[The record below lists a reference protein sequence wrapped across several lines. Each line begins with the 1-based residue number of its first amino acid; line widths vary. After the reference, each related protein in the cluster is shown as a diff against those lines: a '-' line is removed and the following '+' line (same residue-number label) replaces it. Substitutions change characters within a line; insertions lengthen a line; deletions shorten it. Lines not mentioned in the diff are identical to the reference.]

1 MLRDSRSTERP
12 RCPSRAP
19 ALTGA
24 GAAVFRALAEAD
36 GNVAVSPASLEI
48 ALAMAA
54 AGATPDS
61 RTFQELSAV
70 LGLDEIGD
78 EAVVHASMKKTL
90 AQLLGG
96 SPRKR
101 IIVANSIWAAGGI
114 KQEFADR
121 CKDVFCADA
130 FPLQGAGVINA
141 WIDANTHG
149 HIKQLLSRDPDDT
162 VLINVLFFEAAWLT
176 SFDHAKTS
184 DADFNSFHG
193 RVACRMMSNPA
204 LNCRVGRTARASF
217 AVLPY
222 AAPED
227 ADADADADAELG
239 AFCALVVLPD
249 SDGRTALRDATADLF
264 TLANSVDAA
273 VSGAERA
280 RVRFS
285 MPVFDIDSQVLS
297 LKDTLQRLHVRELFD
312 PLTADLKRMSA
323 NHTWAS
329 DVIQRVVIKVN
340 EKGTVAAAASAV
352 STTRGGGGPP
362 HFLVNRPF
370 LFVVFDTRTRI
381 TLFAAKVETV

>member
-1 MLRDSRSTERP
+1 MLRGPAARTRS
-12 RCPSRAP
+12 PSQ
-19 ALTGA
+19 ALAGSGA

-36 GNVAVSPASLEI
+36 GNVAASPASLEI

-61 RTFQELSAV
+61 GTFRELRAV
-70 LGLDEIGD
+70 LGHDELGD
-78 EAVVHASMKKTL
+78 EAAVHASTKTTL

-96 SPRKR
+96 SSRKR
-101 IIVANSIWAAGGI
+101 IIVANSIWAAGGVQ
-114 KQEFADR
+114 QEFVDR
-121 CKDVFCADA
+121 CKDVFCADV

-141 WIDANTHG
+141 WIDANTRG

-176 SFDHAKTS
+176 RFDEAKTR

-193 RVACRMMSNPA
+193 RVACSMMSNPS
-204 LNCRVGRTARASF
+204 LSCRVGRTARASF

-222 AAPED
+222 AAAED
-227 ADADADADAELG
+227 EDEDLG
-239 AFCALVVLPD
+239 GFCALVVLPD
-249 SDGRTALRDATADLF
+249 SGGRTALLDATADLF

-280 RVRFS
+280 RVCFS
-285 MPVFDIDSQVLS
+285 MPVFEIDSKVLS
-297 LKDTLQRLHVRELFD
+297 LKDTLQGLHVRELFD
-312 PLTADLKRMSA
+312 PRTADLKRMSA
-323 NHTWAS
+323 KHTWAS

-352 STTRGGGGPP
+352 ATTRGGGGPP
-362 HFLVNRPF
+362 RFIVDRPF
-370 LFVVFDTRTRI
+370 LFVVFDTRTRM

>member
-1 MLRDSRSTERP
+1 MLRGPGRTQ
-12 RCPSRAP
+12 CPSQAP

-36 GNVAVSPASLEI
+36 GNVAASPASLEI

-54 AGATPDS
+54 AGAAPES
-61 RTFQELSAV
+61 GTFQELRAV
-70 LGLDEIGD
+70 LGHDEIGD

-101 IIVANSIWAAGGI
+101 IIVANSIWAAGGV

-176 SFDHAKTS
+176 SFDEAKTRN
-184 DADFNSFHG
+184 ADFNSFHG
-193 RVACRMMSNPA
+193 RAACRMMSNPS
-204 LNCRVGRTARASF
+204 LSCGVGRTARASF

-227 ADADADADAELG
+227 EDEDLG
-239 AFCALVVLPD
+239 GFCALIVLPD
-249 SDGRTALRDATADLF
+249 SGGRTALLDATADLF
-264 TLANSVDAA
+264 TLSNSVDAA
-273 VSGAERA
+273 VSGAEPA
-280 RVRFS
+280 RVCFS
-285 MPVFDIDSQVLS
+285 MPVFDIDSKVLS

-312 PLTADLKRMSA
+312 PQTADLTRMSA
-323 NHTWAS
+323 KRTWAS

-352 STTRGGGGPP
+352 ATTRGGGGPP
-362 HFLVNRPF
+362 RFIVDRPF
-370 LFVVFDTRTRI
+370 LFVVFDTRTRM

>member
-1 MLRDSRSTERP
+1 MLRGPGRTQ
-12 RCPSRAP
+12 CPSQAP

-36 GNVAVSPASLEI
+36 GNVAASPASLEI

-54 AGATPDS
+54 AGAAPES
-61 RTFQELSAV
+61 GTFQELRAV
-70 LGLDEIGD
+70 LGHDEIGD

-176 SFDHAKTS
+176 RFDEAKTR

-193 RVACRMMSNPA
+193 RVACSMMSNPS
-204 LNCRVGRTARASF
+204 LSCRVGRTARASF

-222 AAPED
+222 AAAED
-227 ADADADADAELG
+227 EDEDLG
-239 AFCALVVLPD
+239 GFCALVVLPD
-249 SDGRTALRDATADLF
+249 SGGRTALLDATADLF
-264 TLANSVDAA
+264 TLSNSVDAA
-273 VSGAERA
+273 VSGAEPA
-280 RVRFS
+280 RVCFS
-285 MPVFDIDSQVLS
+285 MPVFDIDSKVLS

-312 PLTADLKRMSA
+312 PQTADLTRMSA
-323 NHTWAS
+323 KRTWAS

-352 STTRGGGGPP
+352 ATTRGGGGPP
-362 HFLVNRPF
+362 RFIVDLPF
-370 LFVVFDTRTRI
+370 LFVVFDTRTRM

>member
-1 MLRDSRSTERP
+1 MLRGPGRTQ
-12 RCPSRAP
+12 CPSQAP

-36 GNVAVSPASLEI
+36 GNVAASPASLEI

-54 AGATPDS
+54 AGAAPES
-61 RTFQELSAV
+61 GTFQELRAV
-70 LGLDEIGD
+70 LGHDEIGD

-176 SFDHAKTS
+176 SFDEAKTRN
-184 DADFNSFHG
+184 ADFNSFHG
-193 RVACRMMSNPA
+193 RAACRMMSNPS
-204 LNCRVGRTARASF
+204 LSCGVGRTARASF

-227 ADADADADAELG
+227 EDEDLG
-239 AFCALVVLPD
+239 GFCALIVLPD
-249 SDGRTALRDATADLF
+249 SGGRTALLDATADLF
-264 TLANSVDAA
+264 TLSNSVDAA
-273 VSGAERA
+273 VSGAEPA
-280 RVRFS
+280 RVCFS
-285 MPVFDIDSQVLS
+285 MPVFDIDSKVLS
-297 LKDTLQRLHVRELFD
+297 LKDTLQRLHVRELYD
-312 PLTADLKRMSA
+312 PQTADLTRMSA
-323 NHTWAS
+323 KRTWAS

-352 STTRGGGGPP
+352 ATTRGGGGPP
-362 HFLVNRPF
+362 RFIVDRPF
-370 LFVVFDTRTRI
+370 LFVVFDTRTRM

>member
-1 MLRDSRSTERP
+1 MLRGPGRTQ
-12 RCPSRAP
+12 CPSQAP

-36 GNVAVSPASLEI
+36 GNVAASPASLEI

-54 AGATPDS
+54 AGAAPES
-61 RTFQELSAV
+61 GTFQELRAV
-70 LGLDEIGD
+70 LGHDEIGD

-90 AQLLGG
+90 TQLLGG

-176 SFDHAKTS
+176 SFDEAKTRN
-184 DADFNSFHG
+184 ADFNSFHG
-193 RVACRMMSNPA
+193 RAACRMMSNPS
-204 LNCRVGRTARASF
+204 LSCGVGRTARASF

-227 ADADADADAELG
+227 EDKDLG
-239 AFCALVVLPD
+239 GFCALIVLPD
-249 SDGRTALRDATADLF
+249 SGGRTALLDATADLF

-280 RVRFS
+280 RVCFS
-285 MPVFDIDSQVLS
+285 MPVFEIDSKVLS

-312 PLTADLKRMSA
+312 PQTADLTRMSA
-323 NHTWAS
+323 KRTWAS

-352 STTRGGGGPP
+352 ATTRGCGGPP
-362 HFLVNRPF
+362 RFIVDRPF
-370 LFVVFDTRTRI
+370 LFVVFDTRTRM

>member
-1 MLRDSRSTERP
+1 MLRGPGRTQ
-12 RCPSRAP
+12 CPSQAP

-36 GNVAVSPASLEI
+36 GNVAASPASLEI

-54 AGATPDS
+54 AGAAPES
-61 RTFQELSAV
+61 GTFQELRAV
-70 LGLDEIGD
+70 LGHDEIGD

-90 AQLLGG
+90 VQLLGG

-176 SFDHAKTS
+176 SFDEAKTRN
-184 DADFNSFHG
+184 ADFNSFHG
-193 RVACRMMSNPA
+193 RAACRMMSNPS
-204 LNCRVGRTARASF
+204 LSCGVGRTARASF

-227 ADADADADAELG
+227 EDKDLG
-239 AFCALVVLPD
+239 GFCALIVLPD
-249 SDGRTALRDATADLF
+249 SGGRTALLDATADLF
-264 TLANSVDAA
+264 TLSNSVDAA
-273 VSGAERA
+273 VSGAEPA
-280 RVRFS
+280 RVCFS
-285 MPVFDIDSQVLS
+285 MPVFDIDSKVLS

-312 PLTADLKRMSA
+312 PQTADLTRMSA
-323 NHTWAS
+323 KRTWAS

-352 STTRGGGGPP
+352 ATTRGGGGPP
-362 HFLVNRPF
+362 RFIVDRPF
-370 LFVVFDTRTRI
+370 LFVVFDTRTRM

>member
-1 MLRDSRSTERP
+1 MLRGPGRTQ
-12 RCPSRAP
+12 CPSQAP

-36 GNVAVSPASLEI
+36 GNVAASPASLEI

-54 AGATPDS
+54 AGAAPES
-61 RTFQELSAV
+61 GTFQELRAV
-70 LGLDEIGD
+70 LGHDEIGD

-176 SFDHAKTS
+176 SFDEAKTRN
-184 DADFNSFHG
+184 ADFNSFHG
-193 RVACRMMSNPA
+193 RAACRMMSNPS
-204 LNCRVGRTARASF
+204 LSCGVGRTARASF

-227 ADADADADAELG
+227 EDEDLG
-239 AFCALVVLPD
+239 GFCALIVLPD
-249 SDGRTALRDATADLF
+249 SGGRTALLDATADLF
-264 TLANSVDAA
+264 TLSNSVDAA
-273 VSGAERA
+273 VSGAEPA
-280 RVRFS
+280 RVCFS
-285 MPVFDIDSQVLS
+285 MPVFDIDSKVLS

-312 PLTADLKRMSA
+312 PQTADLTRMSA
-323 NHTWAS
+323 KRTWAS

-352 STTRGGGGPP
+352 ATTRGGGGPP
-362 HFLVNRPF
+362 RFIVDRPF
-370 LFVVFDTRTRI
+370 LFVVFDTRTRM

>member
-1 MLRDSRSTERP
+1 MLRTPAARTRS
-12 RCPSRAP
+12 PSQ
-19 ALTGA
+19 ALAGSGA

-36 GNVAVSPASLEI
+36 GNVAASPASLEI

-61 RTFQELSAV
+61 GTFRELRAV
-70 LGLDEIGD
+70 LGHDELGD
-78 EAVVHASMKKTL
+78 EAAVHASTKQTL
-90 AQLLGG
+90 ALLLGG
-96 SPRKR
+96 SPRAR

-114 KQEFADR
+114 KQEFAER

-141 WIDANTHG
+141 WIEANTRG

-176 SFDHAKTS
+176 RFDESKTR

-193 RVACRMMSNPA
+193 RVACRMMSNPS
-204 LNCRVGRTARASF
+204 LSCRVGRTARASF

-227 ADADADADAELG
+227 EDEDLG
-239 AFCALVVLPD
+239 GFCALVVLPD
-249 SDGRTALRDATADLF
+249 SGGRTALLDATADLF

-285 MPVFDIDSQVLS
+285 MPVFEIDSKVLS

-312 PLTADLKRMSA
+312 PQTADLKRMSA
-323 NHTWAS
+323 EHTWAS

-352 STTRGGGGPP
+352 ATTRGGGGPP
-362 HFLVNRPF
+362 RFIVDRPF
-370 LFVVFDTRTRI
+370 LFVVFDTRTRM

>member
-1 MLRDSRSTERP
+1 MLRGPGRTQ
-12 RCPSRAP
+12 CPSQTP

-24 GAAVFRALAEAD
+24 GAVFRALAEAD
-36 GNVAVSPASLEI
+36 GNVAASPASLEI

-54 AGATPDS
+54 AGAAPES
-61 RTFQELSAV
+61 GTFQELRAV
-70 LGLDEIGD
+70 LGHDEIGD

-90 AQLLGG
+90 VQLLGG

-176 SFDHAKTS
+176 RFDEAKTR

-193 RVACRMMSNPA
+193 RVACRMMSNPS
-204 LNCRVGRTARASF
+204 LSCRVGRTARASF

-222 AAPED
+222 AAAED
-227 ADADADADAELG
+227 EDEDLG
-239 AFCALVVLPD
+239 GFCALVVLPD
-249 SDGRTALRDATADLF
+249 SGGRTALLDATADLF
-264 TLANSVDAA
+264 TLSNSVDAA
-273 VSGAERA
+273 VSGAEPA
-280 RVRFS
+280 RVCFS
-285 MPVFDIDSQVLS
+285 MPVFDIDSKVLS

-312 PLTADLKRMSA
+312 PQTADLTRMSA
-323 NHTWAS
+323 KRTWAS

-352 STTRGGGGPP
+352 ATTRGGGGPP
-362 HFLVNRPF
+362 RFIVDRPF
-370 LFVVFDTRTRI
+370 LFVVFDTRTRM

>member
-1 MLRDSRSTERP
+1 MLRGSRSTGRTQ
-12 RCPSRAP
+12 CPSQAP
-19 ALTGA
+19 ALAGA

-54 AGATPDS
+54 AGATPES
-61 RTFQELSAV
+61 RTLQQLRAA
-70 LGLDEIGD
+70 LGHDET
-78 EAVVHASMKKTL
+78 EAVVHASMRETL

-96 SPRKR
+96 SSRKR
-101 IIVANSIWAAGGI
+101 IIVANSIWAAGGL

-130 FPLQGAGVINA
+130 FPLQGADVINA

-176 SFDHAKTS
+176 SFDDAKTR

-193 RVACRMMSNPA
+193 RVACRMMTNPS
-204 LNCRVGRTARASF
+204 LSCRVGRTARASF

-222 AAPED
+222 AAPG
-227 ADADADADAELG
+227 DADADADAEPG

-249 SDGRTALRDATADLF
+249 SGGRAALLDATADLF

-273 VSGAERA
+273 VSGAEGA
-280 RVRFS
+280 RVGFS
-285 MPVFDIDSQVLS
+285 MPVFDIDSNVLS
-297 LKDTLQRLHVRELFD
+297 LKHTLQKLDVCELFD
-312 PLTADLKRMSA
+312 PEAADLKRMSA
-323 NHTWAS
+323 KHTWAS

-352 STTRGGGGPP
+352 GATRGGGGPP
-362 HFLVNRPF
+362 QFTVNRPF